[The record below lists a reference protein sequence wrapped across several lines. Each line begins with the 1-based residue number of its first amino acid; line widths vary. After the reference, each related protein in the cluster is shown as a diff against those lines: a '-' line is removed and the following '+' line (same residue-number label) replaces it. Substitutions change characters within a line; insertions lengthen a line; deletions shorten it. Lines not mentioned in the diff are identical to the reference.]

1 MAYSDKSA
9 TQTASFSTVAR
20 KKSWA
25 DLDLSL
31 TKHPIKK
38 DIMPLKDDNAIK
50 NAVKNLILT
59 NFHERPFQLDK
70 GADLRSML
78 FEPANEFTSLEI
90 SDSIKDVL
98 SLYEPRIRVTS
109 VNCVDDIDK
118 NAWNIRVN
126 YTIRSFGIPSKI
138 DVTLKRLR

>member
-1 MAYSDKSA
+1 MSYSDKSA
-9 TQTASFSTVAR
+9 TGTASISTVVR

-38 DIMPLKDDNAIK
+38 DIVPLRDDNAIK

-59 NFHERPFQLDK
+59 NFYERPFQLDK
-70 GADLRSML
+70 GANLIALL
-78 FEPANEFTSLEI
+78 FEPANEFTSLEMEE
-90 SDSIKDVL
+90 SIRDVL
-98 SLYEPRIRVTS
+98 DLYEPRIS
-109 VNCVDDIDK
+109 VGEIRCTDDVNK
-118 NAWNIRVN
+118 NSWKIKVN
-126 YTIRSFGIPSKI
+126 YVIKSLNIPSKI